1 MGEYVSFLVS
11 ILYQMTI
18 VRTAVSVKRDL
29 LPSDVV
35 QYPMEPDSRTALH
48 KFLPPF
54 VQWMG
59 PIIEVEQ
66 IFDVTVVSEKPDE
79 FPCQTA

>member
-1 MGEYVSFLVS
+1 
-11 ILYQMTI
+11 
-18 VRTAVSVKRDL
+18 
-29 LPSDVV
+29 
-35 QYPMEPDSRTALH
+35 MEPDSRTALH

-66 IFDVTVVSEKPDE
+66 IFDVTVVSEKPEE

>member
-11 ILYQMTI
+11 ILYEMTI

-29 LPSDVV
+29 LPADVIS
-35 QYPMEPDSRTALH
+35 YPMEPDSRKVLH
-48 KFLPPF
+48 KLLPEF

-66 IFDVTVVSEKPDE
+66 IFDVTVVSEKPEE
-79 FPCQTA
+79 FPCLNT